1 MHNIYVKDIKKI
13 CEATILGNENIIMDN
28 FSIDTR
34 TIKKDDIY
42 VGLKGD
48 NNCGSDYYLDAIKK
62 GAKACIID
70 KKVEPVEGVTI
81 VIVKDTLLCLQKL
94 AELKR
99 TMYDIP
105 VIAIT
110 GSSGK
115 TSTKDIVSNVVR
127 EKYKTHSTIGNLNNH
142 IGVPLTILSMK
153 DEEVLVIEMGMNHS
167 SELEKLS
174 KIAKPTISIITN
186 IGTAHIGN
194 LGSRENI
201 LKAKLEILDGMIGN
215 TLIINEDNDMLKK
228 AKSIV
233 DKKFN
238 IVTFSI
244 NSESDYRAYNIKE
257 DVFKSTFNV
266 LDDEI
271 CINVGGLVFIY
282 NALVAYIVGKLLNI
296 NIKDIKKGIETFKL
310 SNSRLEKKITKNN
323 ITIIDDTYNA
333 NFDSMSSSIE
343 LLGKVHDKR
352 KVAILGDMLE
362 LGEFTEKLHKDIG
375 TVLLNNKID
384 LVITIGEYSK
394 YINDI
399 INGFITNYHFNKE
412 YESYQLL
419 NDILDYNDI
428 VLIKGSHSI
437 KLNNIVD
444 YLMKNN

>member
-153 DEEVLVIEMGMNHS
+153 DEEVLVIEMGMNHF

-266 LDDEI
+266 LNDEI

-282 NALVAYIVGKLLNI
+282 NALVAYTVGKLLNI

-352 KVAILGDMLE
+352 KVAIIGDMLE

-394 YINDI
+394 YINGI